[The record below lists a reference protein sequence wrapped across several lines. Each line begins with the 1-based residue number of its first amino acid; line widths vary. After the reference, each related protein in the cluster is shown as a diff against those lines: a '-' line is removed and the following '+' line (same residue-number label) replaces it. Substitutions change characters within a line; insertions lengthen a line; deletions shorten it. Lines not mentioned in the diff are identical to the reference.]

1 MNILELSKKRF
12 SARKYTAEPVS
23 KEDLDYIMECVRMA
37 PSAVNKQP
45 WKFVIVRSEEAKAK
59 LQLAYDREWFH
70 TAPLYIVCLKDNS
83 ACWTR
88 SYDSK
93 AHGDIDVAI
102 ATEHL
107 CLAATER
114 GLGTCRVCN
123 FDPAV
128 MRELFPEPNLEA
140 VAIIPLGHIAP
151 DCPRNEKRR
160 KGMEEILSEE

>member
-107 CLAATER
+107 CLAATEG
-114 GLGTCRVCN
+114 GLGTCWVCN
-123 FDPAV
+123 FDV
-128 MRELFPEPNLEA
+128 EKMTQFVGNDEFEA
-140 VAIIPLGHIAP
+140 VAIVPLGHIAD
-151 DCPRNEKRR
+151 DCPRAEKKRKALDEIVERR
-160 KGMEEILSEE
+160 